1 MSIEKIK
8 SFYNDFT
15 ERLEKEDRNFNYEGL
30 VEEKG
35 NFIDALKSI
44 KEDLG
49 IAIFEDGNLGLD
61 DFFYEVKNFLEKIE
75 KNGFYF

>member
-8 SFYNDFT
+8 SFYDDFT
-15 ERLEKEDRNFNYEGL
+15 TRLEKEDRNFNYEGL
-30 VEEKG
+30 IEEKG

-61 DFFYEVKNFLEKIE
+61 DFFYEVKNFLEKNE
-75 KNGFYF
+75 FYF

>member
-8 SFYNDFT
+8 SFYDDFT
-15 ERLEKEDRNFNYEGL
+15 TRLEKEDRNFNYEGL

-35 NFIDALKSI
+35 NFIDVLKSI

-49 IAIFEDGNLGLD
+49 IAIIEDGNLGLD
-61 DFFYEVKNFLEKIE
+61 NFFYEVKNFLEK
-75 KNGFYF
+75 NGFCF

>member
-8 SFYNDFT
+8 SFYDDFT
-15 ERLEKEDRNFNYEGL
+15 TRLEKEDRNFNYEGL

-44 KEDLG
+44 KDDLG

-61 DFFYEVKNFLEKIE
+61 DFFYEVKNFLEKNE
-75 KNGFYF
+75 FYF

>member
-8 SFYNDFT
+8 SFYNDFI

-49 IAIFEDGNLGLD
+49 IAISDDVNLGLA
-61 DFFYEVKNFLEKIE
+61 DFFYEVKNFLEKNE
-75 KNGFYF
+75 FYF

>member
-15 ERLEKEDRNFNYEGL
+15 ERLENEDKNFSYEGL

-35 NFIDALKSI
+35 NFIDALKNI

-61 DFFYEVKNFLEKIE
+61 DFFYEVKNFLEK
-75 KNGFYF
+75 NGFYF

>member
-49 IAIFEDGNLGLD
+49 TAIFEDGNLGLD
-61 DFFYEVKNFLEKIE
+61 DFFYEVKNFLEKNE
-75 KNGFYF
+75 FYF

>member
-61 DFFYEVKNFLEKIE
+61 DFFYEVKKFLE

>member
-15 ERLEKEDRNFNYEGL
+15 ERLEKEDKNFSYEGL

-61 DFFYEVKNFLEKIE
+61 DFFYEVKNFLEKNE
-75 KNGFYF
+75 FYF

>member
-1 MSIEKIK
+1 MSIQKIK
-8 SFYNDFT
+8 SFYDDFT
-15 ERLEKEDRNFNYEGL
+15 TRLEKEDRNFNYEGL

-61 DFFYEVKNFLEKIE
+61 DFFYEVKNFLEKNE
-75 KNGFYF
+75 FYF

>member
-30 VEEKG
+30 IEEKG

-61 DFFYEVKNFLEKIE
+61 DFFYEVKNFLEKNE
-75 KNGFYF
+75 FYF

>member
-8 SFYNDFT
+8 SFYDDFT
-15 ERLEKEDRNFNYEGL
+15 TRLEKEDRNFNHEGL

-61 DFFYEVKNFLEKIE
+61 DFFYEVKNFLEKNE
-75 KNGFYF
+75 FYF

>member
-15 ERLEKEDRNFNYEGL
+15 ERLEKEDQNFSYEGL

-49 IAIFEDGNLGLD
+49 ITIFEDGNLGLD
-61 DFFYEVKNFLEKIE
+61 DFFYEVKNFLEKNE
-75 KNGFYF
+75 FYF

>member
-8 SFYNDFT
+8 SFYDDFT
-15 ERLEKEDRNFNYEGL
+15 TRLEKEDRNFNYEGL

-35 NFIDALKSI
+35 NFIDVLKSI

-61 DFFYEVKNFLEKIE
+61 DFFYEVKNFLEK
-75 KNGFYF
+75 NGFYF

>member
-1 MSIEKIK
+1 MLIEKIK

-35 NFIDALKSI
+35 NFIEALKSI

-61 DFFYEVKNFLEKIE
+61 DFFYEVKNFLEKNE
-75 KNGFYF
+75 FYF